1 MPKSE
6 PKCTEITVS
15 SSVGGKVQI
24 VKFEFSVD
32 FHYSMTRT
40 YDVPADW
47 TEKDVAAYQIDKAVE
62 IRGELEDVA
71 NNEVAELM
79 KQRDELKGEL

>member
-1 MPKSE
+1 MSETE

-24 VKFEFSVD
+24 VKFEFTVD
-32 FHYSMTRT
+32 FHYSMTRK
-40 YDVPADW
+40 YDIPEDW
-47 TEKDVAAYQIDKAVE
+47 TEKDVEAYQIDKAVQ
-62 IRGELEDVA
+62 IRGELEEVA